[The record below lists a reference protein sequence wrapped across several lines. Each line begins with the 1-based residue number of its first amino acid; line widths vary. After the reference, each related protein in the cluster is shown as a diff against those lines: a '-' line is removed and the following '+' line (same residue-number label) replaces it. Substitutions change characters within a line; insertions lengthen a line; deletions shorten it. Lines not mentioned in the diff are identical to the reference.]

1 MNNITDN
8 FSLKLDI
15 KITVFCLWI
24 NFKFQENWGLL
35 PMSCGLCGLCDHLY
49 INVCFL
55 KIYFKL
61 VILVFSIYAPKH
73 SFLKWDLFFVWNFMC
88 DFSSIVT
95 IRADF
100 QQGMESVSQFKK
112 NTVTEIYWLIY
123 AAATVIFSVN
133 ELI

>member
-1 MNNITDN
+1 MKTE
-8 FSLKLDI
+8 
-15 KITVFCLWI
+15 VYYHVLWPLWSPVHKRL
-24 NFKFQENWGLL
+24 FK
-35 PMSCGLCGLCDHLY
+35 
-49 INVCFL
+49 

-61 VILVFSIYAPKH
+61 VILVFSIDAPKH
-73 SFLKWDLFFVWNFMC
+73 SFLKWDLFFGWNFMW

-123 AAATVIFSVN
+123 AAAMVIFSVN